1 MVHYYYSI
9 LVQFIVV
16 VFLAFHKQW
25 FHTDLTDVCEMQHV
39 AIVCACSILAYAH
52 TQSKFS
58 LAIWFC
64 VYIHTNMYIA
74 INVI

>member
-39 AIVCACSILAYAH
+39 AIVCACIAYWPMH
-52 TQSKFS
+52 THKVNF
-58 LAIWFC
+58 L
-64 VYIHTNMYIA
+64 
-74 INVI
+74 